1 MALTVEGGV
10 LNVVVAARDGEI
22 LVAEVDVAFQIDI
35 ARVAVAPVTVVVV
48 NYVVGIACQLCGIAY
63 VDALLLAAGA
73 QLIVLERLPVPLAVS
88 VSGHV
93 GTVLSEVFVFA
104 PGPHIS
110 LIGKRC
116 CDANH
121 CHQQYQ
127 EPLFC
132 KVFLHISCMLLYRFS
147 LSR

>member
-1 MALTVEGGV
+1 MSEPLSWRVM
-10 LNVVVAARDGEI
+10 
-22 LVAEVDVAFQIDI
+22 VAFVPQSLIM
-35 ARVAVAPVTVVVV
+35 P
-48 NYVVGIACQLCGIAY
+48 LLM
-63 VDALLLAAGA
+63 DALLLAAGA
-73 QLIVLERLPVPLAVS
+73 QLIVLERLPVPQAVS

-93 GTVLSEVFVFA
+93 GTVLSDVFVFA

>member
-1 MALTVEGGV
+1 M
-10 LNVVVAARDGEI
+10 
-22 LVAEVDVAFQIDI
+22 
-35 ARVAVAPVTVVVV
+35 
-48 NYVVGIACQLCGIAY
+48 
-63 VDALLLAAGA
+63 DALLLAAGA
-73 QLIVLERLPVPLAVS
+73 QLIVLERLPVPQAVS

-93 GTVLSEVFVFA
+93 GTILSEVFVFA

-132 KVFLHISCMLLYRFS
+132 KVFLHFLCMVVVSILSFEEGEGARPHISVSPIPLQSYIFFINRYEKHLE
-147 LSR
+147 L